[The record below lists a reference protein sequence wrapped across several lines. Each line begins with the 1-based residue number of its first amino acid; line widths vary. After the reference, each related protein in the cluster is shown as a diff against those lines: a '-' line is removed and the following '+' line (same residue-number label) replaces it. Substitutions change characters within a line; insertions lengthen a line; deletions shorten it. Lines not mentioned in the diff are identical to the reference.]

1 MPASTPLNARFF
13 MRAQGD
19 VRRIT
24 SELGSLQAQVA
35 SGAKANTLQGFG
47 GASSR
52 ILSASSMRASTD
64 ARASVVNQLEARFG
78 VQAAALGQVSDAT
91 QSLALTIREA
101 ISANDGRGISTELE
115 LAFNAIVGAMNETW
129 NGQPMFAGERQNGSP
144 VKVTS
149 LDELAVSPQ
158 PEDMFDEAARHQF
171 IDLGDGAPIKLA
183 AKASELSTDLF
194 NTLRQLK
201 YILDGAGGTLGSPMT
216 GSYTNVLQ
224 NIAADLDFHAK
235 EFVTEEGRT
244 GQLQERF
251 ETDRARLQAQSDL
264 LTKEIG
270 DQTDANL
277 AEVSIRINTLLTQ
290 YEAAAKTFS
299 ELSQL
304 SLLKYL

>member
-1 MPASTPLNARFF
+1 MSASTPLNARFF
-13 MRAQGD
+13 TRAQGD

-24 SELGSLQAQVA
+24 SELGNLQAQIA
-35 SGAKANTLQGFG
+35 SGAKADTLQGFG
-47 GASSR
+47 SASSR
-52 ILSASSMRASTD
+52 ILSASSMRAATD
-64 ARASVVNQLEARFG
+64 SRASVINQLEARFG
-78 VQAAALGQVSDAT
+78 VQASALGQISDAT
-91 QSLALTIREA
+91 QSLAQTIREA

-115 LAFNAIVGAMNETW
+115 LAFNSIVGALNETW
-129 NGQPMFAGERQNGSP
+129 NGQPMFGGERQGDSP
-144 VKVTS
+144 VKITS
-149 LDELAVSPQ
+149 LDELATTVQ
-158 PEDMFDEAARHQF
+158 PEDLFDEAERHQ
-171 IDLGDGAPIKLA
+171 IVDLGTGSPIKLA

-201 YILDGAGGTLGSPMT
+201 FMLDGAGGTLGSPMT
-216 GSYTNVLQ
+216 GSYTGVLQ

-244 GQLQERF
+244 GQLQKRF
-251 ETDRARLQAQSDL
+251 EEERGRLTAQSDL

-270 DQTDANL
+270 DQTDADL
-277 AEVSIRINTLLTQ
+277 AEVSIRLNTLLTQ

>member
-1 MPASTPLNARFF
+1 MSASTPLNARFF
-13 MRAQGD
+13 TRAQGD

-24 SELGSLQAQVA
+24 SELGNLQAQIA
-35 SGAKANTLQGFG
+35 SGAKADTLQGFG

-52 ILSASSMRASTD
+52 ILSASSMRATTD

-101 ISANDGRGISTELE
+101 ISSNDGRGISTELE
-115 LAFNAIVGAMNETW
+115 LAFNAIVGALNETW
-129 NGQPMFAGERQNGSP
+129 NGQPMFAGERQSGAP

-149 LDELAVSPQ
+149 LDELAVSTQ
-158 PEDMFDEAARHQF
+158 PEEMFDEAARHQI

-183 AKASELSTDLF
+183 AKASELSNELF
-194 NTLRQLK
+194 DSLRQLK
-201 YILDGAGGTLGSPMT
+201 FILDGVGGTLGSPMT
-216 GSYTNVLQ
+216 GSHTAVLQ
-224 NIAADLDFHAK
+224 NIAPDLDFHAK

-251 ETDRARLQAQSDL
+251 EQDRARLQAQSNL

-277 AEVSIRINTLLTQ
+277 AEVSIRLNTLLTQ

-304 SLLKYL
+304 SLLKYI

>member
-1 MPASTPLNARFF
+1 MTGSTPLNARFF

-19 VRRIT
+19 VRNIT
-24 SELGSLQAQVA
+24 SELGKLQAQIASTKVA
-35 SGAKANTLQGFG
+35 STLQGFG

-52 ILSASSMRASTD
+52 ILSASSMRANTD

-78 VQAAALGQVSDAT
+78 VQSSALGQVSDAT

-101 ISANDGRGISTELE
+101 ISANDGRGVATELE
-115 LAFNAIVGAMNETW
+115 LAFNAIVGALNETW
-129 NGQPMFAGERQNGSP
+129 NGQPMFAGERQSGSP
-144 VKVTS
+144 VKITS
-149 LDELAVSPQ
+149 LAELATTTQ
-158 PEDMFDEAARHQF
+158 PEDMFDEAARHQI
-171 IDLGDGAPIKLA
+171 IDLGEGAPIKLA

-201 YILDGAGGTLGSPMT
+201 HMLDGAGGTLGSPMT
-216 GSYTNVLQ
+216 GSYNSVLE

-235 EFVTEEGRT
+235 SFVNEEGRT
-244 GQLQERF
+244 GQLQKRF
-251 ETDRARLQAQSDL
+251 EDDRLRLEARSDL

-290 YEAAAKTFS
+290 YEAAAKTFA

>member
-1 MPASTPLNARFF
+1 MSASTPLNARFF
-13 MRAQGD
+13 TRAQGD

-24 SELGSLQAQVA
+24 SELGNLQAQIA

-47 GASSR
+47 SASSR
-52 ILSASSMRASTD
+52 ILSASSMRAATD
-64 ARASVVNQLEARFG
+64 SRASVINQLEARFG
-78 VQAAALGQVSDAT
+78 VQASALGQISDAT
-91 QSLALTIREA
+91 QALALTIREA
-101 ISANDGRGISTELE
+101 ISSNDGRGVSTELE
-115 LAFNAIVGAMNETW
+115 LAFNSIVGALNETW
-129 NGQPMFAGERQNGSP
+129 NGQPMFGGERQGAAP
-144 VKVTS
+144 VKITS
-149 LDELAVSPQ
+149 LDELATTTQ
-158 PEDMFDEAARHQF
+158 PEDMFDEAERHQ
-171 IDLGDGAPIKLA
+171 IVDLGEGAPIKLA

-201 YILDGAGGTLGSPMT
+201 HMLDGAGGTLGSPMT
-216 GSYTNVLQ
+216 GSYTGVLQ

-244 GQLQERF
+244 GQLQKRF
-251 ETDRARLQAQSDL
+251 EEERGRLTAQSDL

-270 DQTDANL
+270 DQTDADL
-277 AEVSIRINTLLTQ
+277 AEVSIRLNTLLTQ